1 MSNTAR
7 ESALFILNA
16 LDRKPLTLD
25 TVMND
30 FTEAHP
36 KLDRRDQALVHA
48 LVYGVLRRRGTLDHV
63 IGHFSKTPLAKI
75 SPEILNILR
84 LGVFQIRYLSKIPES
99 AAVNTSVELA
109 KKTAPAWVVKFVN
122 GVLRTVVRTPEV
134 PFPDPAQNLTLSIAL
149 TRSFPTWLVQKWLNR
164 FGEEETLAL
173 CDYLNTIPEISI
185 RVNRLK
191 TDRESLKHAL
201 SPHVTDPADTLYSPD
216 GLSFHHPDR
225 PIFLLPGFAEGGFQV
240 QDEGAQLVSLVLD
253 PKPFERV
260 LDACAGLGGK
270 TGHLAQLM
278 NNRGEILAIDHDPA
292 KLTALTRDMVRL
304 GVTVVET
311 RAMDLEKPVGIE
323 SLGWFDRILLD
334 APCSGMGVIRRNPDS
349 KWSLTKK
356 NLNRYKKRQV
366 RLLSTVSGLLK
377 PGGLLVYAVCSTEP
391 EENEAVIDSF
401 LHSHPDVTLVS
412 DTDDLPEP
420 IRPLKTLRGCLV
432 SHPHRHHMDGFFI
445 ARLRRV
451 AANGRTFPPEGILE
465 R

>member
-1 MSNTAR
+1 MDMSNTAR
-7 ESALFILNA
+7 ESALCILNT
-16 LDRKPLTLD
+16 LDKKPLTLD

-36 KLDRRDQALVHA
+36 KLDKRDQALVHA
-48 LVYGVLRRRGTLDHV
+48 LVYGVLRWRGNLDHV
-63 IGHFSKTPLAKI
+63 IGHFSKTPLDKI
-75 SPEILNILR
+75 NPEILNILR
-84 LGVFQIRYLSKIPES
+84 MGVFQIRFLSKIPES

-109 KKTAPAWVVKFVN
+109 KKNAPAWVVKFVN

-134 PFPDPAQNLTLSIAL
+134 PFPDPEQNLSLSISL
-149 TRSFPTWLVQKWLNR
+149 TRSFPIWLVQKWLDR
-164 FGEEETLAL
+164 FGEEETVTL
-173 CDYLNTIPEISI
+173 CDHLNTIPEISI

-191 TDRESLKHAL
+191 TDRDALKQAL
-201 SPHVTDPADTLYSPD
+201 SPHVTDLTETLCSPD

-225 PIFLLPGFAEGGFQV
+225 PIFLLPTFAEGGFQV
-240 QDEGAQLVSLVLD
+240 QDEGAQLVSLVLA

-278 NNRGEILAIDHDPA
+278 NNQGEILAIDHDPA
-292 KLTALTRDMVRL
+292 KLTSLANDMTRL
-304 GVTVVET
+304 GVTLVET
-311 RAMDLEKPVGIE
+311 RAMDLEKPEHIE
-323 SLGWFDRILLD
+323 SLGLFDRILLD

-366 RLLSTVSGLLK
+366 RLLSTVSDLLK

-401 LHSHPDVTLVS
+401 LHSHPEIALVT
-412 DTDDLPEP
+412 DTEDLPEAV
-420 IRPLKTLRGCLV
+420 RPLRTLRGCLM

-451 AANGRTFPPEGILE
+451 ATNGRTDHKEVL
-465 R
+465 

>member
-1 MSNTAR
+1 MSNKAR
-7 ESALFILNA
+7 ESALCILNT
-16 LDRKPLTLD
+16 LDKKPLTLD

-36 KLDRRDQALVHA
+36 KLDKRDQALVHA
-48 LVYGVLRRRGTLDHV
+48 LVYGVLRWRGNLDHV
-63 IGHFSKTPLAKI
+63 IGHFSKTPLDKI
-75 SPEILNILR
+75 NPEILNILR
-84 LGVFQIRYLSKIPES
+84 MGVFQIRFLTKIPES

-109 KKTAPAWVVKFVN
+109 KKNAPAWVVKFVN

-134 PFPDPAQNLTLSIAL
+134 PFPDPEQNLSLSISL
-149 TRSFPTWLVQKWLNR
+149 TRSFPTWLVQKWLDR
-164 FGEEETLAL
+164 FGEEETVTL

-185 RVNRLK
+185 RTNRLK
-191 TDRESLKHAL
+191 IDRDTLKQTL
-201 SPHVTDPADTLYSPD
+201 SPHVTDLTETLCSPD

-225 PIFLLPGFAEGGFQV
+225 PIFLLPTFAEGGFQV
-240 QDEGAQLVSLVLD
+240 QDEGAQLVSLVLA

-278 NNRGEILAIDHDPA
+278 NNQGEILAIDHDGT
-292 KLTALTRDMVRL
+292 KLAALNQDMARL
-304 GVTVVET
+304 GVTIALT
-311 RAMDLEKPVGIE
+311 RVMDLEKTEDTE
-323 SLGWFDRILLD
+323 SLGLFDRILLD

-366 RLLSTVSGLLK
+366 RLMSTVSDMLK

-401 LHSHPDVTLVS
+401 LHSHPDFTLVT
-412 DTDDLPEP
+412 DTEDLPEA
-420 IRPLKTLRGCLV
+420 IKPLKTLRGCLM

-445 ARLRRV
+445 ARLRRLP
-451 AANGRTFPPEGILE
+451 ASTR
-465 R
+465 